1 MIFNINQNT
10 TKKEYKPCYL
20 LAKLK
25 EDFTVST
32 TEQTLY
38 FEKWKQRGSGLF
50 INNDGTF
57 EAVHNITFN
66 IDLKIYCYDGFTA
79 DSSLQFYLYDT
90 TFRDQ
95 ETLLNRFFWNVPAA
109 KPYKHITI
117 KFPYVEDNYGDTLY
131 KIKVKVDKGGGRIRN
146 VSTGDT
152 TLLMTE
158 LFNEDNR

>member
-50 INNDGTF
+50 INNGGTF
-57 EAVHNITFN
+57 EAVNYTTFN

-79 DSSLQFYLYDT
+79 DTSLQFYLYNT
-90 TFRDQ
+90 TFN
-95 ETLLNRFFWNVPAA
+95 ETLINRFFWNVPTA

-117 KFPYVEDNYGDTLY
+117 KFPYIEDTCGDSVY
-131 KIKVKVDKGGGRIRN
+131 KIKVKADKSGGKIRN
-146 VSTGDT
+146 VASGDT

-158 LFNEDNR
+158 LFNRDTR